1 MTSII
6 FFENQNL
13 SLSQFLER
21 YVFNFNKNNNKMIEN
36 QLVKAHD
43 KSFRPMISAQT
54 IAERVEI
61 VGKQISEDY
70 CGKKP
75 LLLAILNGA
84 YMFAAD
90 LSRAIHTDLEL
101 TFVKLS
107 SYKGTSTT
115 GNVTTVLGL
124 DTTLRG
130 RHIIIVEDIVDTG
143 NTLHNFLKE
152 LDKEEPAS
160 VEIAACFLKPTALQH
175 PLSIKY
181 LGFEIPDHF
190 IIGYGL
196 DYDGLGRNLSDVYEL
211 NE

>member
-1 MTSII
+1 
-6 FFENQNL
+6 
-13 SLSQFLER
+13 
-21 YVFNFNKNNNKMIEN
+21 MIEN
-36 QLVKAHD
+36 QLVTAHD

-54 IAERVEI
+54 IADRVAAIGALIAQDYE
-61 VGKQISEDY
+61 GKR
-70 CGKKP
+70 P

-90 LSRAIHTDLEL
+90 LSRAIHIDLEL

-107 SYKGTSTT
+107 SYKGTATT
-115 GNVTTVLGL
+115 GKVTTVLGL
-124 DTTLRG
+124 DTDLRG
-130 RHIIIVEDIVDTG
+130 RHIIIVEDIIDTG

-152 LDKEEPAS
+152 LEKEEPAS

-175 PLSIKY
+175 PLSMKY

-196 DYDGLGRNLSDVYEL
+196 DYDGLGRNLADVYEL
-211 NE
+211 ND